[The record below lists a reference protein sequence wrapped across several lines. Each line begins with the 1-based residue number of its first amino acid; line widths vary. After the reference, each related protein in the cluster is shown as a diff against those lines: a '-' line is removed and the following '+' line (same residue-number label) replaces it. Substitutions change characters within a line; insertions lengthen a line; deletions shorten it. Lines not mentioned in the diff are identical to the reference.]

1 MNPLSVIIG
10 ALLLIGTIAAIAWP
24 FLWDKTG
31 PDQKRRR
38 ASLQA
43 EYNRIL
49 IALRDIEHDHAA
61 GKLSEA
67 DYESQREERMAQ
79 GVEILKQIDALP
91 PEESA

>member
-38 ASLQA
+38 TALQA
-43 EYNRIL
+43 EYDRIL

-67 DYESQREERMAQ
+67 DYESQHEDRIAQ
-79 GVEILKQIDALP
+79 AVDVLKQIDALS
-91 PEESA
+91 PEEST